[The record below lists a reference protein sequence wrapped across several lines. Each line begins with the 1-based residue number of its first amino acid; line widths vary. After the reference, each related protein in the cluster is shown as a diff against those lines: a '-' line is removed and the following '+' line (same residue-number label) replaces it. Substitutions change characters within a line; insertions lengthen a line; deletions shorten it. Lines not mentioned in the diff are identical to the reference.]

1 MHVHLQFLTYD
12 NTHTCLYSS
21 EKNMKRQSA
30 ELLPA
35 QFCKVLEI
43 TCVYKLQLLC
53 KFLFRKPFILLAY
66 VF

>member
-21 EKNMKRQSA
+21 EKNMTRQSA
-30 ELLPA
+30 ELLPV
-35 QFCKVLEI
+35 QFLEI
-43 TCVYKLQLLC
+43 SCVFKLQLLC